1 MYNYG
6 IIIRFIIRKY
16 FLFFIAVLLHDN
28 YVYEVIK
35 LKGTNIL
42 KKSAAVL
49 LSLIIALMTLAP
61 VGFAVSYP
69 AGVTPEQAQNAMS
82 RTDAVFSAVLGATEG
97 KSISEV
103 VIPMLLGDG
112 TLSSLAKMMYSMG
125 EENAATFST
134 IGLAIS
140 PADIAKNLGNYP
152 DVQARLMSAE
162 SWSTLDLTGAVWGV
176 STVQEFTDA
185 AVALFLPMNELLYT
199 ILCGGSY
206 SLNPLVGIQGDKG
219 YEKALMRIF
228 AAMGMES
235 VTAPSAFYSQAQA
248 DKTSMIRNLIKD
260 VVVYLE
266 LICSAPATMLSKN
279 LPGIAHFIQNGG
291 LDNAVAKLVEPLK
304 IKVLGITT
312 PIKIGSMMD
321 LAAEGEGGMSL
332 DVNIDIGSFT
342 ASGTL
347 LTAPFDLNELASLAT
362 QDVDSTYIVNTAD
375 SFIYIFRWI
384 LETLRLN
391 MGTIPQMLSGLSPD
405 MDAGKISQLLTG
417 LFSKSTDEIMTV
429 YIGLLNA
436 QSGKVNPYVWS
447 FNPVSSLYVTYTP
460 NLGPEKFQR
469 VVDGADALIN
479 DFVKESGEAENFR
492 KAVAPEIYSNA
503 LVTKLVSGVYSILTG
518 EQMGTFLSL
527 AGLDVSPAELGR
539 RLSEDEYSEASA
551 VLRSI
556 SDYSELEELEVSW
569 GFKNGNRDGFIRAV
583 SACFRPLEGLLRM
596 VLCGDSLNVLGGIPF
611 YGSDGYNTAVIP
623 ILEALGCSYDEI
635 RSFDEYRELVG
646 QTDVML
652 PIVQSVVSLAE
663 RFIDYPVY
671 TLTGI
676 LPNLMYFINN
686 GGIEICINNLLYPVV
701 SIMDSLGLS
710 GQFDFSA
717 LLELDTDK
725 IMDSLMA
732 DLDLG
737 IKLPELDLK
746 QFGSMGTLVTA
757 QTKRTQLTEPMTVQ
771 YLQADKTG
779 VMVTLMRYLVETIKM
794 PGNESIV
801 ESFMTGANGDSD
813 LFATYSSDIGAEM
826 ADMTVDETVEW
837 LYKLFFRERATVEE
851 NNLEDYTPTIIY
863 KEKKSVSWGAVLVVL
878 IIIAAGAA
886 AAYINRK
893 KLMELLEK
901 LRDRKSVEE

>member
-1 MYNYG
+1 MTAYY
-6 IIIRFIIRKY
+6 
-16 FLFFIAVLLHDN
+16 LD
-28 YVYEVIK
+28 YEVIK
-35 LKGTNIL
+35 LKGKNIV
-42 KKSAAVL
+42 KKSASVL

-61 VGFAVSYP
+61 VGFAVNYP
-69 AGVTPEQAQNAMS
+69 AGVTPEQAQNAMTK
-82 RTDAVFSAVLGATEG
+82 TDAVFSAILGATEG
-97 KSISEV
+97 KSMSEV
-103 VIPMLLGDG
+103 VIPMILGDQA
-112 TLSSLAKMMYSMG
+112 LSSLAKMMYSMG
-125 EENAATFST
+125 EENAETFST
-134 IGLAIS
+134 IGLALA
-140 PADIAKNLGNYP
+140 PADVAKNLGNYP
-152 DVQARLMSAE
+152 DVQSRLMSAS
-162 SWSTLDLTGAVWGV
+162 SWSTLDLTDAVWGV

-199 ILCGGSY
+199 LLCGGSY
-206 SLNPLVGIQGDKG
+206 SLNPLVGIQGSKG

-228 AAMGMES
+228 AALGMES
-235 VTAPSAFYSQAQA
+235 VTAPSAFYAQAQA
-248 DKTSMIRNLIKD
+248 DKTTMIRNLIKD

-266 LICSAPATMLSKN
+266 LICSAPATLLSKN

-291 LDNAVAKLVEPLK
+291 LDNAIAMLVEPLK

-312 PIKIGSMMD
+312 PIKIGSVMD
-321 LAAEGEGGMSL
+321 FAAEGEGGMSF

-347 LTAPFDLNELASLAT
+347 VTAPFDMSELAALAT
-362 QDVDSTYIVNTAD
+362 EDVDTYIVNTAD

-384 LETLRLN
+384 LETVKLN
-391 MGTIPQMLSGLSPD
+391 MGTIPQMLSGLTPE
-405 MDAGKISQLLTG
+405 MDAAKISQLLTG
-417 LFSKSTDEIMTV
+417 LFSKSTDEIMQV
-429 YIGLLNA
+429 YIELLNA

-447 FNPVSSLYVTYTP
+447 FNPVKSVYVTYTP
-460 NLGPEKFQR
+460 NLGPEKYQR
-469 VVDGADALIN
+469 VLDGIDALIN
-479 DFVKESGEAENFR
+479 DFVKEGGEAESLR
-492 KAVAPEIYSNA
+492 KAVAPEIYSNS
-503 LVTKLVSGVYSILTG
+503 LVTKLVAGVYSILTD

-539 RLSEDEYSEASA
+539 RLSEDEYYEVSTA
-551 VLRSI
+551 LKSI
-556 SDYSELEELEVSW
+556 SDYSQLKEMDVSW
-569 GFKNGNRDGFIRAV
+569 GFKNGDRDGFIRAV

-611 YGSDGYNTAVIP
+611 YGSDGYNTAIIP

-635 RSFDEYRELVG
+635 RTFDEYRTQID

-652 PIVQSVVSLAE
+652 PIVQSVVSLVE

-671 TLTGI
+671 TLTGM
-676 LPNLMYFINN
+676 LPNLMYFVNN

-701 SIMDSLGLS
+701 SIMDSLGLA
-710 GQFDFSA
+710 GQFDFSS
-717 LLELDTDK
+717 LMQLDTDK
-725 IMDSLMA
+725 MID
-732 DLDLG
+732 DLIAGLNLG
-737 IKLPELDLK
+737 IKLPELDLQ

-771 YLQADKTG
+771 YLQADRTG
-779 VMVTLMRYLVETIKM
+779 VLITLLRYLVEVIKT

-801 ESFMTGANGDSD
+801 ESFMSGANGDSD

-826 ADMTVDETVEW
+826 ANMTVDETIEW

-863 KEKKSVSWGAVLVVL
+863 KEKKSINWDIVLGVTAVILAVGAV
-878 IIIAAGAA
+878 

-893 KLMELLEK
+893 KLMELVEK

>member
-1 MYNYG
+1 M
-6 IIIRFIIRKY
+6 
-16 FLFFIAVLLHDN
+16 
-28 YVYEVIK
+28 
-35 LKGTNIL
+35 
-42 KKSAAVL
+42 L

-61 VGFAVSYP
+61 AGLAVSYP
-69 AGVTPEQAQNAMS
+69 AGVTAEQAQDAMGK
-82 RTDAVFSAVLGATEG
+82 TDAVFSAILGATEG
-97 KSISEV
+97 KSVSEF
-103 VIPMLLGDG
+103 VIPMILGDE

-125 EENAATFST
+125 EENAETFST
-134 IGLAIS
+134 IGIAMA

-152 DVQARLMSAE
+152 DVQARMMNAE

-279 LPGIAHFIQNGG
+279 LPGIAYFIQNGG
-291 LDNAVAKLVEPLK
+291 LDSAVAKLVEPLK

-312 PIKIGSMMD
+312 PIKIGSVMD
-321 LAAEGEGGMSL
+321 LAAEGESGMSL
-332 DVNIDIGSFT
+332 DVSIDLGSFT
-342 ASGTL
+342 ATGTL
-347 LTAPFDLNELASLAT
+347 VTAPFDMNELASLAT
-362 QDVDSTYIVNTAD
+362 EDVDATYIVNTAD

-384 LETLRLN
+384 LETVRLN
-391 MGTIPQMLSGLSPD
+391 MGTIPQMLEGLSPE
-405 MDAGKISQLLTG
+405 MDAAKISQLLTG
-417 LFSKSTDEIMTV
+417 LFSKSTDEIMSV
-429 YIGLLNA
+429 YIGLLSA
-436 QSGKVNPYVWS
+436 QSGKVNPYIWS

-469 VVDGADALIN
+469 VLDGIDALIN
-479 DFVKESGEAENFR
+479 DFVKESGEAESLR
-492 KAVAPEIYSNA
+492 EVIAPEIYSNA
-503 LVTKLVSGVYSILTG
+503 VVTKLVAGIYSLLTD
-518 EQMGTFLSL
+518 EQMSTFLSL
-527 AGLDVSPAELGR
+527 TGLDVSPAELGR
-539 RLSEDEYSEASA
+539 RLSEDEYYEVSA
-551 VLRSI
+551 ALKSI
-556 SDYSELEELEVSW
+556 SSYSELEELDVSW
-569 GFKNGNRDGFIRAV
+569 GFKNGDRDGFVRAV

-623 ILEALGCSYDEI
+623 ILEAIGCSYDEI
-635 RSFDEYRELVG
+635 YSFDEYRSLVG

-652 PIVQSVVSLAE
+652 PIVQPLVSLVE

-686 GGIEICINNLLYPVV
+686 GGIEICINNLLYPVM

-710 GQFDFSA
+710 GQFDFSS
-717 LLELDTDK
+717 LIELDTDK
-725 IMDSLMA
+725 IIDDLMA
-732 DLDLG
+732 ELDLG
-737 IKLPELDLK
+737 IKLPELDIK
-746 QFGSMGTLVTA
+746 QFASMGTLVTV
-757 QTKRTQLTEPMTVQ
+757 QTKRTQLAEPMTVQ

-779 VMVTLMRYLVETIKM
+779 VMVTLMRYGVEVLKT

-801 ESFMTGANGDSD
+801 ESFMSGANGDSD
-813 LFATYSSDIGAEM
+813 LFATYSSDIGTEM
-826 ADMTVDETVEW
+826 ANMTVDETVEW

-851 NNLEDYTPTIIY
+851 NKLEDYTPTIIY
-863 KEKKSVSWGAVLVVL
+863 KEKKSVSGGVVL
-878 IIIAAGAA
+878 GVMAVIIAAGAV

>member
-1 MYNYG
+1 M
-6 IIIRFIIRKY
+6 
-16 FLFFIAVLLHDN
+16 
-28 YVYEVIK
+28 
-35 LKGTNIL
+35 
-42 KKSAAVL
+42 L

-61 VGFAVSYP
+61 AGLAVSYP
-69 AGVTPEQAQNAMS
+69 AGVTAEQAQDAMGK
-82 RTDAVFSAVLGATEG
+82 TDAVFSAILGATEG
-97 KSISEV
+97 KSVSEF
-103 VIPMLLGDG
+103 VIPMILGDE

-125 EENAATFST
+125 EENAETFST
-134 IGLAIS
+134 IGIAMA

-152 DVQARLMSAE
+152 DVQARMMNAE

-279 LPGIAHFIQNGG
+279 LPGIAYFIQNGG
-291 LDNAVAKLVEPLK
+291 LDSAVAKLVEPLK

-312 PIKIGSMMD
+312 PIKIGSVMD
-321 LAAEGEGGMSL
+321 LAAEGESGMSL
-332 DVNIDIGSFT
+332 DVSIDLGSFT
-342 ASGTL
+342 ATGTL
-347 LTAPFDLNELASLAT
+347 VTAPFDMNELASLAT
-362 QDVDSTYIVNTAD
+362 EDVDATYIVNTAD

-384 LETLRLN
+384 LETVRLN
-391 MGTIPQMLSGLSPD
+391 MGTIPQMLEGLSPE
-405 MDAGKISQLLTG
+405 MDAAKISQLLTG
-417 LFSKSTDEIMTV
+417 LFSKSTDEIMSV
-429 YIGLLNA
+429 YIGLLSA
-436 QSGKVNPYVWS
+436 QSGKVNPYIWS

-469 VVDGADALIN
+469 VLDGIDALIN
-479 DFVKESGEAENFR
+479 DFVKESGEAESLR
-492 KAVAPEIYSNA
+492 EVIAPEIYSNA
-503 LVTKLVSGVYSILTG
+503 VITKLVAGIYSLLTD
-518 EQMGTFLSL
+518 EQMSTFLSL
-527 AGLDVSPAELGR
+527 TGLDVSPAELGR
-539 RLSEDEYSEASA
+539 RLSEDEYYEVSA
-551 VLRSI
+551 ALKSI
-556 SDYSELEELEVSW
+556 SSYSELEELDVSW
-569 GFKNGNRDGFIRAV
+569 GFKNGDRDGFVRAV

-623 ILEALGCSYDEI
+623 ILEAIGCSYDEI
-635 RSFDEYRELVG
+635 YSFDEYRSLVG

-652 PIVQSVVSLAE
+652 PIVQPLVSLVE

-686 GGIEICINNLLYPVV
+686 GGIEICINNLLYPVI

-710 GQFDFSA
+710 GQFDFSS
-717 LLELDTDK
+717 LIELDTDK
-725 IMDSLMA
+725 IIDDLMA
-732 DLDLG
+732 ELDLG
-737 IKLPELDLK
+737 IKLPELDIK
-746 QFGSMGTLVTA
+746 QFASMGTLVTV
-757 QTKRTQLTEPMTVQ
+757 QTKRTQLAEPMTVQ

-779 VMVTLMRYLVETIKM
+779 VMVTLMRYGVEVLKT

-801 ESFMTGANGDSD
+801 ESFMSGANGDSE
-813 LFATYSSDIGAEM
+813 LFATYSSDIGTEM
-826 ADMTVDETVEW
+826 ANMTVDETVEW

-851 NNLEDYTPTIIY
+851 NKLEDYTPTIIY
-863 KEKKSVSWGAVLVVL
+863 KEKKSVSWGAVLGIMAV
-878 IIIAAGAA
+878 IIAAGAV

-893 KLMELLEK
+893 KLMELVQK
-901 LRDRKSVEE
+901 LKDRKSVEE

>member
-1 MYNYG
+1 M
-6 IIIRFIIRKY
+6 
-16 FLFFIAVLLHDN
+16 
-28 YVYEVIK
+28 
-35 LKGTNIL
+35 
-42 KKSAAVL
+42 L

-61 VGFAVSYP
+61 AGLAVSYP
-69 AGVTPEQAQNAMS
+69 AGVTAEQAQDAMGK
-82 RTDAVFSAVLGATEG
+82 TDAVFSAILGATEG
-97 KSISEV
+97 KSVSEF
-103 VIPMLLGDG
+103 VIPMILGDE

-125 EENAATFST
+125 EENAETFST
-134 IGLAIS
+134 IGIAMA

-152 DVQARLMSAE
+152 DVQARMMNAE

-279 LPGIAHFIQNGG
+279 LPGIAYFIQNGG
-291 LDNAVAKLVEPLK
+291 LDSAVAKLVEPLK

-312 PIKIGSMMD
+312 PIKIGSVMD
-321 LAAEGEGGMSL
+321 LAAEGESGMSL
-332 DVNIDIGSFT
+332 DVSIDLGSFT
-342 ASGTL
+342 ATGTL
-347 LTAPFDLNELASLAT
+347 VTAPFDMNELASLAT
-362 QDVDSTYIVNTAD
+362 EDVDATYIVNTAD

-384 LETLRLN
+384 LETVRLN
-391 MGTIPQMLSGLSPD
+391 MGTIPQMLEGLSPE
-405 MDAGKISQLLTG
+405 MDAAKISQLLTG
-417 LFSKSTDEIMTV
+417 LFSKSTDEIMSV
-429 YIGLLNA
+429 YIGLLSA
-436 QSGKVNPYVWS
+436 QSGKVNPYIWS

-469 VVDGADALIN
+469 VLDGIDALIN
-479 DFVKESGEAENFR
+479 DFVKESGEAESLR
-492 KAVAPEIYSNA
+492 EVIAPEIYSNA
-503 LVTKLVSGVYSILTG
+503 VVTKLVAGIYSLLTD
-518 EQMGTFLSL
+518 EQMSTFLSL

-539 RLSEDEYSEASA
+539 RLSEDEYYEVSTA
-551 VLRSI
+551 LKSI
-556 SDYSELEELEVSW
+556 SSYSELEELDVSW
-569 GFKNGNRDGFIRAV
+569 GFKNGDRDGFVRAV

-623 ILEALGCSYDEI
+623 ILEAIGCSYDEI
-635 RSFDEYRELVG
+635 YSFDEYRSLVG

-652 PIVQSVVSLAE
+652 PIVQPLVSLVE

-686 GGIEICINNLLYPVV
+686 GGIEICINNLLYPVM

-710 GQFDFSA
+710 GQFDFSS
-717 LLELDTDK
+717 LIELDTDK
-725 IMDSLMA
+725 IIDDLMA
-732 DLDLG
+732 ELDLG
-737 IKLPELDLK
+737 IKLPELDIN
-746 QFGSMGTLVTA
+746 QFASMGTLVTV
-757 QTKRTQLTEPMTVQ
+757 QTKRTQLAEPMTVQ

-779 VMVTLMRYLVETIKM
+779 VMVTLMRYGVEVLKT

-801 ESFMTGANGDSD
+801 ESFMSGANGDSE
-813 LFATYSSDIGAEM
+813 LFATYSSDIGTEM
-826 ADMTVDETVEW
+826 ANMTVDETVEW

-851 NNLEDYTPTIIY
+851 NKLEDYTPTIIY
-863 KEKKSVSWGAVLVVL
+863 KEKKSVSWGAVLGIMAV
-878 IIIAAGAA
+878 IIAAGAV

-893 KLMELLEK
+893 KLMELIQK
-901 LRDRKSVEE
+901 LKDRKSVEE